1 MPPSDP
7 LQPMPGESALSVE
20 VGLIFFA
27 LGALVFL
34 YVAFKLV
41 REWRA
46 RRKSNQSS

>member
-7 LQPMPGESALSVE
+7 LQPMAGESALSVE

-34 YVAFKLV
+34 YIVFKLV

-46 RRKSNQSS
+46 GRESDP